1 MSDPFAPLLAEIV
14 ALARRAGA
22 EIMTHYRAHC
32 ATPVTPDRK
41 ADGTPV
47 TIADHASEAVLLAGL
62 RRLAPDLPI
71 LSEEQ
76 AAKGVKTDVSGGT
89 YWCVDPLDG
98 TKEYLG
104 RTDEFTICVAG
115 MVAYRPVFGVL
126 HAPALDLT
134 FGASSRAGALRFD
147 ASGSSRAIAAR
158 ARPAKGLVALVSR
171 SHGGGGKEE
180 QFLAQAGVVE
190 KRAMG
195 SAVKFGLIAAGE
207 ADLYVRYGPTSEW
220 DTAAG
225 QAVLEAAGGRVL
237 DLDGK
242 MLSYAKP
249 DFLNA
254 GFVAE
259 GRR

>member
-1 MSDPFAPLLAEIV
+1 MSDPFAPLLDDIV
-14 ALARRAGA
+14 ALARTAGA
-22 EIMTHYRAHC
+22 AIMDHYRAHC
-32 ATPVTPDRK
+32 ETPVTPDRK

-62 RRLAPDLPI
+62 RRLAPGIPI

-98 TKEYLG
+98 TKEYVN

-115 MVAYRPVFGVL
+115 MKDYRPVFGVL
-126 HAPALDLT
+126 HAPALGLT
-134 FGASSRAGALRFD
+134 FGASSTHGARRFAAD
-147 ASGSSRAIAAR
+147 GSSTPIGAR
-158 ARPAKGLVALVSR
+158 ARAKDLVALVSR
-171 SHGGGGKEE
+171 SHGGGGKEDRYLEE
-180 QFLAQAGVVE
+180 QGVAE

-207 ADLYVRYGPTSEW
+207 ADLYIRFGPTCEW

-225 QAVLEAAGGRVL
+225 QAVLESAGGRVL

-242 MLSYAKP
+242 VLGYGKP

-254 GFVAE
+254 GFVAR
-259 GRR
+259 GK